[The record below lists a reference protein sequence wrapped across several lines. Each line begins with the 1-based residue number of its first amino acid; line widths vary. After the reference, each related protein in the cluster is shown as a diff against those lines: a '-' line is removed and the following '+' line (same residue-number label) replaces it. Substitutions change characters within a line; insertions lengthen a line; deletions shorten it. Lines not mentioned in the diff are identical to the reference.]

1 MTTHNYQRNLGK
13 KLLIVLR
20 VVKLATASSIECQFD
35 LCFKFSWL
43 DRLSVRGAEVSEM
56 TFSVDNAPARN

>member
-1 MTTHNYQRNLGK
+1 MNTHNYQRNFGK
-13 KLLIVLR
+13 KPPIVLR
-20 VVKLATASSIECQFD
+20 VVKLATAFSIECQFD

-56 TFSVDNAPARN
+56 TFSVYNAPARH